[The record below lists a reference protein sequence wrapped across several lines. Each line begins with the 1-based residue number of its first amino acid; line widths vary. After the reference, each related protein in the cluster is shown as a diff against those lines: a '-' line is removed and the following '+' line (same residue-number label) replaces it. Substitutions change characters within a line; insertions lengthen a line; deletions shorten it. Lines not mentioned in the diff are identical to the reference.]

1 MSDSLEQRLIKAITD
16 HCGSVEDY
24 MKKHGAIPVFTIGL
38 APEESGG
45 TTWVFYYNKG
55 LRKEGK
61 SPVDFLEAATAAL
74 AERDAVQTSFNSV
87 MSPSDN

>member
-1 MSDSLEQRLIKAITD
+1 MSDSLENRLQKAIVD

-38 APEESGG
+38 APEENGG

>member
-1 MSDSLEQRLIKAITD
+1 MSDSLEQRLENAIAD
-16 HCGSVEDY
+16 HCRSVEEY
-24 MKKHGAIPVFTIGL
+24 MRKHGAIPVFSIGL

-61 SPVDFLEAATAAL
+61 SPVDFLQAATDAL
-74 AERDAVQTSFNSV
+74 AERDSVRKSYDGV